1 MIRTSSL
8 QIGCYVVKDKG
19 HMIKMTLYALQSL
32 VNYKSPFSLKA
43 CESLKFCNQ
52 INDIKDRSTEVI

>member
-1 MIRTSSL
+1 MGS
-8 QIGCYVVKDKG
+8 YVVKGKG
-19 HMIKMTLYALQSL
+19 HMIKVTLYALQSL

-52 INDIKDRSTEVI
+52 TNDIKDRSTEVI